1 MWWLQLVT
9 QLKHPTKP
17 MRSASREGTKEAG
30 ASQWP
35 LQALSGGPRKP
46 SADRSCATHGSLP
59 PKRRWRCLETCMFAA
74 RAGGWRCRATCLTG
88 QSPENKDYDLNA
100 NSPVVEKR
108 PPPSESPFLSV
119 EFTDSDSGDLQL
131 QGSVVGGAPPWSK
144 AKPMGSESL
153 QGNRPPDQSA
163 RGDLPGRSPCCPAPS
178 IPPTSH

>member
-1 MWWLQLVT
+1 
-9 QLKHPTKP
+9 

-131 QGSVVGGAPPWSK
+131 QGSVVEGAPPWSK
-144 AKPMGSESL
+144 PSL
-153 QGNRPPDQSA
+153 W
-163 RGDLPGRSPCCPAPS
+163 APS
-178 IPPTSH
+178 LCKETDPQINQPEVICQADHPAAQLQASHQHHTSDLSWQGLPR